1 MAKRPPP
8 EIEVTHRGTDI
19 VGECPMWHPTEQRLY
34 WVDTRRP
41 ALQRLEAD
49 GTVRHWD
56 MPNNIGSFVFRRD
69 GGIVAGLKQGFAEVD
84 LSTGAVTPILDPEPD
99 RPENRLNDGRCDR
112 RGRFW
117 CGSRDAGDENPGGSL
132 YRLDPNFS
140 CERMDTGFIVSNGM
154 AFSPDDRTMIFGDS
168 RGETVWRYDLDL
180 ENGWISNK
188 RVFLSTAGLPWRVDG
203 ATFDA
208 EGYYWCALIGDWS
221 IGRFDPEG
229 RLDRIVRLPVSHP
242 TMCNFGGPDLDVLY
256 VTSGTVFL
264 NEAERARQPL
274 AGSVFALH
282 GLGVRGV
289 PEPLFGG

>member
-1 MAKRPPP
+1 MPKLPQP
-8 EIEVTHRGTDI
+8 EIEVVHEGADI
-19 VGECPMWHPTEQRLY
+19 VGESPMWHPLEGRLY
-34 WVDTRRP
+34 WVDTRYP

-49 GTVRHWD
+49 GTVRRWT
-56 MPNNIGSFVFRRD
+56 MPSNIGSFVFRR
-69 GGIVAGLKQGFAEVD
+69 GGGVVAGLKQGFVTVD
-84 LSTGAVTPILDPEPD
+84 LETGAVTPVLDPEPD
-99 RPENRLNDGRCDR
+99 QPENRLNDGRCDR
-112 RGRFW
+112 RGRYW
-117 CGSRDAGDENPGGSL
+117 CGSRDPGDENPGGSL
-132 YRLDPNFS
+132 FRLSPDMA

-168 RGETVWRYDLDL
+168 RGEVMWRYDLDI
-180 ENGWISNK
+180 ESGRIANR

-208 EGYYWCALIGDWS
+208 EGYYWCALIGDGA

-264 NEAERARQPL
+264 GEAERARQPL
-274 AGSVFALH
+274 AGALLALH

-289 PEPLFGG
+289 PEPLFEG

>member
-1 MAKRPPP
+1 MPKIPSP
-8 EIEVTHRGTDI
+8 EIEVVHEGGDL
-19 VGECPMWHPTEQRLY
+19 VGECPMWHPTEGRLY

-49 GTVRHWD
+49 GSVRRWV

-69 GGIVAGLKQGFAEVD
+69 GGVLAGLKQGFAWVD
-84 LSTGAVTPILDPEPD
+84 LESGAVAPILDPEPD

-112 RGRFW
+112 RGRYW
-117 CGSRDAGDENPGGSL
+117 VGSRDPGDVNPGGSL
-132 YRLDPNFS
+132 YRLAPDLS
-140 CERMDTGFIVSNGM
+140 CERMDSGFIVSNGM
-154 AFSPDDRTMIFGDS
+154 AFSPDDRTLIFADS
-168 RGETVWRYDLDL
+168 RGEVVWRYDLDL
-180 ENGWISNK
+180 DEGRIGNK

-208 EGYYWCALIGDWS
+208 EGYYWCALIGDGAV
-221 IGRFDPEG
+221 GRFDPVG

-264 NEAERARQPL
+264 GEAERSRQPL
-274 AGSVFALH
+274 AGALFALR

-289 PEPLFGG
+289 AEPLFGG